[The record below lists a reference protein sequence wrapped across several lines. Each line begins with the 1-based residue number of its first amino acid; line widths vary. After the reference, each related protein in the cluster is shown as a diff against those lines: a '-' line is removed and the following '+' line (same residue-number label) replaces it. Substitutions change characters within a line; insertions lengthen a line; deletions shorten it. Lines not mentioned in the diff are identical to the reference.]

1 MLKISPDSF
10 KVYVKGLILQLFIS
24 NSLRG
29 KHFSLILYFT
39 RHQQCRWYLKSPKMS
54 IWIFLCISQVEF
66 FCFFSPLS
74 LWNQDM
80 HWWAPPR
87 HLLYFWLKR
96 DLLGQ
101 VDSIKQGKKRKHM
114 DSLSSGLSRR
124 SWHCDSLSNLCFFM
138 SRLQNLKDYL
148 KQHKNLY
155 LH

>member
-80 HWWAPPR
+80 HWWAPPQASPVFLTQAR
-87 HLLYFWLKR
+87 SFGASRFHKTRKEKKAYGFPLLWLIKKVLALRFFIQSLLLYVKITKFK
-96 DLLGQ
+96 
-101 VDSIKQGKKRKHM
+101 
-114 DSLSSGLSRR
+114 GLS
-124 SWHCDSLSNLCFFM
+124 
-138 SRLQNLKDYL
+138 
-148 KQHKNLY
+148 
-155 LH
+155 